1 MLKGA
6 SKIVT
11 PPSRLYLRLYRGFA
25 VAEYTADNI
34 KLSYNTIH
42 RDGDTYSANIFS
54 WIKSPRLKLAGGC

>member
-11 PPSRLYLRLYRGFA
+11 PHSRLYRGFA

-54 WIKSPRLKLAGGC
+54 WIKSPRLKLAGAC

>member
-11 PPSRLYLRLYRGFA
+11 PHLRLYLRLYRGFA

-54 WIKSPRLKLAGGC
+54 WIKSPRLKLAGAC